1 MGEKILIVDDI
12 ELNREILA
20 VALGDTYPV
29 LEAGNGN
36 QAIEI
41 LREHSEDIAA
51 ILLDLIMPEKDGYA
65 VLQFMKESELLESIP
80 VLVISAESKTEVE
93 RECLE
98 LGVSEFIRKPFDS
111 VTVRSR
117 VKNIVDLFKY
127 KNRLEEKVRIQ
138 TDNLKRQNK
147 LLEQQTIKIKE
158 NNENII
164 DVLGTVVE
172 YRNLESGEHIKRVK
186 GFTRILAERAAQ
198 KYPEYSLTPEK
209 IDIIVAASALH
220 DIGKITIR
228 DSVLLK
234 PGRLDKDEF
243 EYMKSHTVKGCD
255 ILEQIDGAWD
265 DEYVKVS
272 RAICRYH
279 HERYDGK
286 GYPDGLIGE
295 KIPLEA
301 QLVSVADVYDALV
314 SERIYKD
321 AIEKEKAY
329 HMILMGECG
338 VFSPKLM
345 ECFRESKEEFEAL
358 ARKYEMIHEEYCDDS
373 KGML

>member
-186 GFTRILAERAAQ
+186 GFTRILAECAAQ

-265 DEYVKVS
+265 DEYAKVS

-321 AIEKEKAY
+321 AIEKEKAF

-358 ARKYEMIHEEYCDDS
+358 ARKYEMIHEE
-373 KGML
+373 

>member
-12 ELNREILA
+12 DLNREILA
-20 VALGDTYPV
+20 VALGDIYPV

-36 QAIEI
+36 QAIAA
-41 LREHSEDIAA
+41 LKEHSDDIAA
-51 ILLDLIMPEKDGYA
+51 ILLDLIMPELDGYA
-65 VLQFMKESELLESIP
+65 VLQYMRQQGLMENIP

-98 LGVSEFIRKPFDS
+98 LGVSDFIRKPFDS

-117 VKNIVDLFKY
+117 VKNIVDLFMY
-127 KNRLEEKVRIQ
+127 KNQLEEKVQIQ
-138 TDNLKRQNK
+138 TENLQRQNK

-158 NNENII
+158 NNERII

-186 GFTRILAERAAQ
+186 GFTRILAEKAAK
-198 KYPEYSLTPEK
+198 KYPEYNLTKKK

-220 DIGKITIR
+220 DIGKITIK

-265 DEYVKVS
+265 DEYAKVS
-272 RAICRYH
+272 RAICRHH

-286 GYPDGLIGE
+286 GYPDGLVGE
-295 KIPLEA
+295 NIPIEA

-358 ARKYEMIHEEYCDDS
+358 ARKYEMISEG
-373 KGML
+373 K

>member
-220 DIGKITIR
+220 DIGKIGIPE
-228 DSVLLK
+228 SILK
-234 PGRLDKDEF
+234 KAGKLTNE
-243 EYMKSHTVKGCD
+243 EYEIMKSHVEKS
-255 ILEQIDGAWD
+255 IEMIHYLPNMN
-265 DEYVKVS
+265 YVIPAVVS
-272 RAICRYH
+272 H

-286 GYPDGLIGE
+286 GYPRGIKGE
-295 KIPLEA
+295 EIPFLGRILAVCDSFDAMISKRAYKEPLSVEYAMGELEKNKGT
-301 QLVSVADVYDALV
+301 QFDPEVADAF
-314 SERIYKD
+314 
-321 AIEKEKAY
+321 IELIKEGKVP
-329 HMILMGECG
+329 L
-338 VFSPKLM
+338 
-345 ECFRESKEEFEAL
+345 
-358 ARKYEMIHEEYCDDS
+358 
-373 KGML
+373 

>member
-12 ELNREILA
+12 DLNREILA
-20 VALGDTYPV
+20 VALGDIYPV

-36 QAIEI
+36 QAIAA
-41 LREHSEDIAA
+41 LKEHSDDIAA
-51 ILLDLIMPEKDGYA
+51 ILLDLIMPELDGYA
-65 VLQFMKESELLESIP
+65 VLQYMRQQGLMENIP

-98 LGVSEFIRKPFDS
+98 LGVSDFIRKPFDS

-117 VKNIVDLFKY
+117 VKNIVDLFMY
-127 KNRLEEKVRIQ
+127 KNQLEEKVQIQ
-138 TDNLKRQNK
+138 TENLQRQNK

-158 NNENII
+158 NNERII

-186 GFTRILAERAAQ
+186 GFTRILAEKAAK
-198 KYPEYSLTPEK
+198 KYPEYNLTKKK

-220 DIGKITIR
+220 DIGKITIK

-265 DEYVKVS
+265 DEYAKVS
-272 RAICRYH
+272 RAICRHH
-279 HERYDGK
+279 HESYGRMWCIFSEADGMFQ
-286 GYPDGLIGE
+286 GIQG
-295 KIPLEA
+295 
-301 QLVSVADVYDALV
+301 
-314 SERIYKD
+314 RI
-321 AIEKEKAY
+321 
-329 HMILMGECG
+329 
-338 VFSPKLM
+338 
-345 ECFRESKEEFEAL
+345 
-358 ARKYEMIHEEYCDDS
+358 
-373 KGML
+373 